1 MSNRVR
7 MLVIV
12 LLAAFA
18 AGTVAHAANAVR
30 MTLEMQ
36 HTAAPSD
43 GEQADCQGCS
53 GDDGSTAV
61 CDQICVAPL
70 IMLPAEATR
79 PQTMAVHEYT
89 GAPPRRLAGRTGPP
103 ATDPPRAVLP
113 G

>member
-7 MLVIV
+7 MLVLV
-12 LLAAFA
+12 LVAAFA
-18 AGTVAHAANAVR
+18 AGTVAHAANATG

-36 HTAAPSD
+36 HAAPID
-43 GEQADCQGCS
+43 GEPADCRGCS

-70 IMLPAEATR
+70 IVLPTETAC
-79 PQTMAVHEYT
+79 PQTMAGHEYA
-89 GAPPRRLAGRTGPP
+89 GAPPRRLAGRSGPP
-103 ATDPPRAVLP
+103 ATDPPRAIFP